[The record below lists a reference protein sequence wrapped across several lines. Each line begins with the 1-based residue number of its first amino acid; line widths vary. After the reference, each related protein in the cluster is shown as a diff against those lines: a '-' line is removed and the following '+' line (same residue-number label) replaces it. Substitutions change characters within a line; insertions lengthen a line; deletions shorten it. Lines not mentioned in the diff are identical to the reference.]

1 MTSTATLTFDRV
13 TADDE
18 AALREWFDLRRAVEA
33 VDLPGDPPIGWALLT
48 GMLRHPWPGSE
59 NLTFLARRDGV
70 LVGWLGISLP
80 QSENVDTATV
90 EVQVA
95 PAYRRQGVGRALVT
109 EARRRA
115 AELGRN
121 RLLTEL
127 TGPAAEA
134 FATEHGARRVLA
146 DTQRRLDLTTVD
158 DARLDGLLADAVAHS
173 AGYSLLQWT
182 GPTPDEHLAAV
193 AALESRMT
201 TDAPMDDLR
210 WDQEVFD
217 ADRMRARDAVMTARR
232 NRAYTT
238 AVRHDATGVV
248 VATTM
253 LTVADGVDQFAGQ
266 WQTIV
271 EPEHRGHR
279 LGMLLKVANLRY
291 LQQHEPA
298 VTFVDTWN
306 ADSNAPMLR
315 VNVEMGFVPVRQWA
329 EWELV
334 L

>member
-1 MTSTATLTFDRV
+1 MTTTTALDFV
-13 TADDE
+13 AVSADDE
-18 AALREWFDLRRAVEA
+18 PAMREWYDLRRAVEDA
-33 VDLPGDPPIGWALLT
+33 DLPGDPPLGWVLHK
-48 GMLRHPWPGSE
+48 GMLRHPWPGTE
-59 NLTFLARRDGV
+59 NLAFLARREGV
-70 LVGWLGISLP
+70 LVGWLGLYLP
-80 QSENVDTATV
+80 QNENVEAATV

-95 PAYRRQGVGRALVT
+95 PAYRRQGVGRAIVA
-109 EARRRA
+109 EARRQA
-115 AELGRN
+115 ADLGRN
-121 RLLTEL
+121 RLLCEL
-127 TGPAAEA
+127 TGPTAEA
-134 FATEHGARRVLA
+134 FATEHGARMVLA

-173 AGYSLLQWT
+173 AGYSLLQWA
-182 GPTPDEHLAAV
+182 GPTPEEHLPAV

-201 TDAPMDDLR
+201 TDAPMDDLQ
-210 WDQEVFD
+210 WEQEVFD
-217 ADRMRARDAVMTARR
+217 ADRMRGRDAVMTARR

-238 AVRHDATGVV
+238 AVRHDASGVV
-248 VATTM
+248 VGTTM
-253 LTVADGVDQFAGQ
+253 LTVAHGVDGFAGQ

-279 LGMLLKVANLRY
+279 LGMLLKVANLRF

-298 VTFVDTWN
+298 VTFIDTWN

-315 VNVEMGFVPVRQWA
+315 VNVEMGFAPVRQWA

>member
-1 MTSTATLTFDRV
+1 MTKLDFVPVA
-13 TADDE
+13 ADDE
-18 AALREWFDLRRAVEA
+18 AALREWFDLRRAIGEA
-33 VDLPGDPPIGWALLT
+33 DLPGDPPLGWALHT
-48 GMLRHPWPGSE
+48 GMLRHPWPGTE
-59 NLTFLARRDGV
+59 NQAFLVRRDGV
-70 LVGWLGISLP
+70 LVGWLGLYLP
-80 QSENVDTATV
+80 HTENVEAAAI

-95 PAYRRQGVGRALVT
+95 TAYRRQGVGRAIVA
-109 EARRRA
+109 EAKRRVA
-115 AELGRN
+115 DLGRK
-121 RLLTEL
+121 RLLCEL

-134 FATEHGARRVLA
+134 FAAQHGARMVLA

-158 DARLDGLLADAVAHS
+158 DARLDALLADVVTHS

-182 GPTPDEHLAAV
+182 GPTPEEHLAAV

-201 TDAPMDDLR
+201 TDAPMDDLQ

-217 ADRMRARDAVMTARR
+217 VDRMRARDAVMAARR
-232 NRAYTT
+232 NRAYSS
-238 AVRHDATGVV
+238 AVRHDASGGVV
-248 VATTM
+248 GTTM
-253 LTVADGVDQFAGQ
+253 LTIADGVDEAAGQ

-279 LGMLLKVANLRY
+279 LGLLLKVANLRF

-298 VTFVDTWN
+298 VTVIDTWN

-315 VNVEMGFVPVRQWA
+315 VNLEMGFVPVRQWA

>member
-1 MTSTATLTFDRV
+1 MTMLEFAQV
-13 TADDE
+13 AADDE
-18 AALREWFDLRRAVEA
+18 AALREWYDLRRAVEA
-33 VDLPGDPPIGWALLT
+33 VDLPGDPPIGWALLI
-48 GMLRHPWPGSE
+48 GMLRHPWPGTE
-59 NLTFLARRDGV
+59 NLAFLARRDGV
-70 LVGWLGISLP
+70 LVGCLGLSLR
-80 QSENVDTATV
+80 QTENVDTATV

-95 PAYRRQGVGRALVT
+95 PAYRRQGIGRAIVA
-109 EARRRA
+109 EAKRRA
-115 AELGRN
+115 ADLGRT
-121 RLLTEL
+121 RLLSEL

-134 FATEHGARRVLA
+134 FATEHGARMVLA

-158 DARLDGLLADAVAHS
+158 NPRLDDLLADAVAHS

-182 GPTPDEHLAAV
+182 GPTPEEHLPAA

-201 TDAPMDDLR
+201 TDAPMDDLQ
-210 WDQEVFD
+210 WEQEFFD
-217 ADRMRARDAVMTARR
+217 VDRMRARDAVMTARR

-238 AVRHDATGVV
+238 AVRHDASGVV
-248 VATTM
+248 VGTTM
-253 LTVADGVDQFAGQ
+253 LTVAHGVDGFAGQ

-279 LGMLLKVANLRY
+279 LGMLLKIANLRY